1 MNKRKLNT
9 DSLILHIIFI
19 VVCLIWIYPFLW
31 MLFTSFKT
39 EEEMFASGL
48 RLLPSQFRFENFIRA
63 WKQANFSVYF
73 WNTVIVTFW
82 GVLVTLFLTAT
93 SGYVLGRY
101 KFPGKNIFAV
111 LVVAMMFMPKGY
123 TIIPIFELIR
133 RMGLLDSLAGIVMA
147 QVGGINTM
155 GVLLFMGAFSQLPKE
170 LEEVAKL
177 DGANFPRIF
186 WQIMLPMVKPI
197 IATVSIFQFM
207 SSWNDFFTP
216 LVFTLGK
223 PELRTLGVGMYS
235 FIGEYSTD
243 WVGMAA
249 AASISLIPIIVMY
262 VCLQRYFIEGVAGAV
277 KG

>member
-1 MNKRKLNT
+1 
-9 DSLILHIIFI
+9 
-19 VVCLIWIYPFLW
+19 
-31 MLFTSFKT
+31 
-39 EEEMFASGL
+39 MFASGL

>member
-1 MNKRKLNT
+1 MSRKT
-9 DSLILHIIFI
+9 SKYGSLIIHIVFI
-19 VVCLIWIYPFLW
+19 VICLIWIYPFLW
-31 MLFTSFKT
+31 MVFTSFKT

-48 RLLPSQFRFENFIRA
+48 RLLPNQFLFENFVRA
-63 WKQANFSVYF
+63 WKQANFSIYF
-73 WNTVIVTFW
+73 WNTVLVTFF
-82 GVLVTLFLTAT
+82 GVLITLFLSAT

-101 KFPGKNIFAV
+101 KFPGKNLFAG

-123 TIIPIFELIR
+123 TIIPKYELIR
-133 RMGLLDSLAGIVMA
+133 NLGLLDSLAGVILA

-155 GVLLFMGAFSQLPKE
+155 AVLFFMGAFSQLPME
-170 LEEVAKL
+170 LEEAAKL
-177 DGANFPRIF
+177 DGASFPRIF
-186 WQIMLPMVKPI
+186 WDVMLPMVKPI
-197 IATVSIFQFM
+197 MATVSIFQFM

-235 FIGEYSTD
+235 FIGEHSTD

-249 AASISLIPIIVMY
+249 AASISLIPIIIVY
-262 VCLQRYFIEGVAGAV
+262 ISLQRYFIEGVAGAI